1 MRPSGAHTMD
11 HGTSRPPTTFSTLKR
26 VFDCGEL
33 ATSPAPRPAGGR
45 AQATQTMITTATKD
59 HGDFS
64 DTSWTL
70 VLYVFVKQLDLV
82 TLFADFH
89 PQQIAHRQHA
99 DPPFAVDDRQV
110 ASTKPLHAFESLM

>member
-1 MRPSGAHTMD
+1 MD
-11 HGTSRPPTTFSTLKR
+11 HGTSRPPMTFSTLKR

-45 AQATQTMITTATKD
+45 AQATQTMITRAMKD
-59 HGDFS
+59 HEDLS

-82 TLFADFH
+82 ALLADFDA
-89 PQQIAHRQHA
+89 QQIAH
-99 DPPFAVDDRQV
+99 
-110 ASTKPLHAFESLM
+110 